1 MIVRLVPALLALSGF
16 ASQQTPL
23 FKARTDLVFVPVS
36 VKAGNAP
43 VADLQVADFRLWDS
57 GVEQKVTGVAYEE
70 VPIDVTLFVDN
81 SGSTYGSHQQF
92 NEDIRSI
99 VALLRPV
106 DRVRVVAFDLD
117 VRVVMDWTTPG
128 GTVRLPSIGLAR
140 LSSVYDGLAISMLHR
155 PDPDRRH
162 LIVALTDGVD
172 YGSVVR
178 SKEIEDLAGRTEGVM
193 HLLIVST
200 GSAGRT
206 SAAPGVAGTLPD
218 DGAIFRLGSAAQ
230 RTGGVSHTP
239 IFGFNVVQ
247 FFTRAFNDFRTSYI
261 LQYTPA
267 GVPAASW
274 HPIKI
279 EVKRPGRLSVRHR
292 QGYLVGS
299 GVK

>member
-1 MIVRLVPALLALSGF
+1 VIARVAPVLLVLSGI
-16 ASQQTPL
+16 AGQQTPL
-23 FKARTDLVFVPVS
+23 FRARTDLVFVPVS

-43 VADLQVADFRLWDS
+43 IADLQVADFRLWDS
-57 GVEQKVTGVAYEE
+57 GVEQKITGVAYEE

-92 NEDIRSI
+92 NQDIREI
-99 VALLRPV
+99 VSLLRPV

-117 VRVVMDWTTPG
+117 VRVVMDWTRPG
-128 GTVRLPSIGLAR
+128 GSITAPTINLAR
-140 LSSVYDGLAISMLHR
+140 LSSVYDGLALSMLHR

-178 SKEIEDLAGRTEGVM
+178 SREIEDLAGRTEGVL
-193 HLLIVST
+193 HLLIVTT
-200 GSAGRT
+200 GSASFS
-206 SAAPGVAGTLPD
+206 SAAPGVGGTLPD
-218 DGAIFRLGSAAQ
+218 DGAIFRLSNAAR

-239 IFGFNVVQ
+239 ILGFNVVQ
-247 FFTRAFNDFRTSYI
+247 FFTRAFNDFRTSYL

-267 GVPAASW
+267 GVPTAAW
-274 HPIKI
+274 HPIKV
-279 EVKRPGRLSVRHR
+279 EVNRPGRLAVRHR